1 MGAAKDPITDLTPFQ
16 EAYCQALATLPSP
29 TQDQAYRIAF
39 NVGPDTLPATIY
51 ESASRL
57 SANPKIIARIQQL
70 RQLATATVVAKH
82 AWTLD
87 RLVTEAETQL
97 KDAREGGWRGVSAGN
112 GALELIARVTG
123 LLVERVDARV
133 EVGIG
138 LGSLAALSPAELR
151 QLIEQRERMLALLEA
166 GVKMSLPE
174 TLRPGIIEGE
184 ARVPAG
190 NSEQLQVLPDA
201 GKEPEPEPEHI

>member
-16 EAYCQALATLPSP
+16 EAYCQALATIPSP

-112 GALELIARVTG
+112 GALELIARATG
-123 LLVERVDARV
+123 LLQEKPREQVPVITHVTVVLNHGVDAEGRARV
-133 EVGIG
+133 V
-138 LGSLAALSPAELR
+138 
-151 QLIEQRERMLALLEA
+151 
-166 GVKMSLPE
+166 
-174 TLRPGIIEGE
+174 EGE
-184 ARVPAG
+184 TRILG
-190 NSEQLQVLPDA
+190 NSEQPQLPPDA
-201 GKEPEPEPEHI
+201 SKEPEPEHI